1 MGLILVPSEITR
13 KTLMENTY
21 SDKVPSDQERWEL
34 QKKIEEM
41 DEIQQGCKRLI
52 RELDDLEEAIYW
64 QNRHSKTLNAE
75 LINTYQSD
83 SKLQRL
89 LIEKEDVMKQRA
101 VLDREFF
108 DEARVVLS
116 KKIVDTERERE
127 NLVGE
132 FNIRY

>member
-1 MGLILVPSEITR
+1 
-13 KTLMENTY
+13 MENTY

-34 QKKIEEM
+34 QKKIEEV

-52 RELDDLEEAIYW
+52 RELDDFEESIYW
-64 QNRHSKTLNAE
+64 QNRHNKTINAV
-75 LINTYQSD
+75 LVNTYQSD
-83 SKLQRL
+83 KKLQRL
-89 LIEKEDVMKQRA
+89 LFEKEDIMKQRA
-101 VLDREFF
+101 ASDREFF

-132 FNIRY
+132 FKHDG